1 MVIRLTHFF
10 AWVFRQI
17 SILTFSNVMHPHFH
31 FLNQTNVNGQ
41 FEVSVLNGLLGK
53 MANACKGSFEA
64 ASGL

>member
-1 MVIRLTHFF
+1 
-10 AWVFRQI
+10 
-17 SILTFSNVMHPHFH
+17 MHPHFH